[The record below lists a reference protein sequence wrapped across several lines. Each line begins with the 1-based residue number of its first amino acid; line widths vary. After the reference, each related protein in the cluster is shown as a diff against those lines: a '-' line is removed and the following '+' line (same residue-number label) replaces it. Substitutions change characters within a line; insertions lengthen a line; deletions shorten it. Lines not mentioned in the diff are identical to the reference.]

1 MANVLAFLKLS
12 KNQKILKK
20 AGWVDENG
28 NLTEEGFDVLGNIV
42 LEKYEAEFVELAKEF
57 IKEQKDAVKE

>member
-42 LEKYEAEFVELAKEF
+42 LEKYESEFVELAKEF

>member
-1 MANVLAFLKLS
+1 MGNVLAFLKLS
-12 KNQKILKK
+12 KNQKVLKK

-28 NLTEEGFDVLGNIV
+28 NLTDEGFDVLGNIV